1 MRRFQDLVLICLLAV
16 ACSQAQDTEAGKA
29 SAAPRLEFSNPR
41 AVEDLGVAPMIV
53 GRLDCSDD
61 GSIYTLINGYA
72 LNRDRLALL
81 AIHVDGTVTSFPWR
95 SAPGFADI
103 SMPKSIFVGNGRVYV
118 LVNAER
124 KSAKQ
129 AHGSSYPLVLA
140 FDKEGS
146 LVATVVLEHDLNP
159 LVLGVFPSGNILLV
173 SEDRLNHG
181 MALNLVGADGTPIRE
196 LRLNASDF
204 VMRAAQMPAAVRGT
218 SNYSP
223 PLLISMS
230 KFFPSGD
237 HLLLVPLETSGL
249 PIVELSEREVLHSV
263 IPHLPDNMV
272 LEAFLP
278 SNDAL
283 SWKVRLATILENDK
297 EMMDSQ
303 GKVLGVATRPSARI
317 AELSRTDGRLLQ
329 EIDIGGDGIQPA
341 CETNGTFRFLTSG
354 AGQGHLQV
362 VTAQVR

>member
-1 MRRFQDLVLICLLAV
+1 LDV
-16 ACSQAQDTEAGKA
+16 
-29 SAAPRLEFSNPR
+29 APR
-41 AVEDLGVAPMIV
+41 IV
-53 GRLDCSDD
+53 GRLDCGDD
-61 GSIYTLINGYA
+61 GSIYTLIDGYA
-72 LNRDRLALL
+72 LNSERLALL
-81 AIHVDGTVTSFPWR
+81 AIHPDGAVTNFPWR

-118 LVNAER
+118 LANAES
-124 KSAKQ
+124 KSAKR
-129 AHGSSYPLVLA
+129 AHRSRYPLVLA

-146 LVATVVLEHDLNP
+146 LVGTVVLEHDLNP

-173 SEDRLNHG
+173 SEDRLNHR
-181 MALNLVGADGTPIRE
+181 MTLNLVGADGTPIRE
-196 LRLNASDF
+196 LRLHASDF
-204 VMRAAQMPAAVRGT
+204 VIRAAQMPAAARGT
-218 SNYSP
+218 NSYSP
-223 PLLISMS
+223 TLLISMS

-249 PIVELSEREVLHSV
+249 PTVELGEHGVLHSV
-263 IPHLPDNMV
+263 ITNLPDNEV

-283 SWKVRLATILENDK
+283 SWKVLLATVLENDR
-297 EMMDSQ
+297 EMFDSQ
-303 GKVLGVATRPSARI
+303 GKVLSVGTRPSARI

-329 EIDIGGDGIQPA
+329 EIDIGGDGILPA
-341 CETNGTFRFLTSG
+341 CETDGTFRFLTSG

>member
-1 MRRFQDLVLICLLAV
+1 MRMLQDLVLICLLAG
-16 ACSQAQDTEAGKA
+16 ACSQAQDKEAGKA
-29 SAAPRLEFSNPR
+29 TAAPKLEFSNPR
-41 AVEDLGVAPMIV
+41 AVEDLDVAPMIV
-53 GRLDCSDD
+53 GRLDCGDD
-61 GSIYTLINGYA
+61 GSIYTLIDGYA
-72 LNRDRLALL
+72 LNSERLALL
-81 AIHVDGTVTSFPWR
+81 SVHPDGTVTSFPWR

-118 LVNAER
+118 LVNAESN
-124 KSAKQ
+124 SAKQ
-129 AHGSSYPLVLA
+129 AHRSRYSLVLA
-140 FDKEGS
+140 FDKDGS
-146 LVATVVLEHDLNP
+146 LVGTVVLEHDLNP

-173 SEDRLNHG
+173 SEDRLNHR

-196 LRLNASDF
+196 LPLYASDF
-204 VMRAAQMPAAVRGT
+204 LIRAAQMPAAARGT
-218 SNYSP
+218 SSYSP
-223 PLLISMS
+223 TLLISMS

-237 HLLLVPLETSGL
+237 HLLLVPLDTSGL
-249 PIVELSEREVLHSV
+249 PIVELDERGILHSV

-283 SWKVRLATILENDK
+283 SWKVRLSTVLEDDK
-297 EMMDSQ
+297 EMLDSQ

-317 AELSRTDGRLLQ
+317 AELSRTGGGLLQ
-329 EIDIGGDGIQPA
+329 EIDMGGDGIQPA
-341 CETNGTFRFLTSG
+341 CETDDTFRFLTLG